1 MDSLGAFL
9 APDTVRLERLLPGP
23 IERVWRYVVDD
34 EKRRLWLTGGGGEI
48 DLKVGGKVHM
58 ILDNRRFAEPGDLPP
73 PKYAQLAGES
83 HIRGHVTACEPPYL
97 FAYLW
102 DHGAE
107 EPFEVTIE
115 LEPRGD
121 KVLLVLTHAR
131 ATVRGELV
139 AVSAG
144 WHTFLDILEARL
156 ADEKAPS
163 YWRRMG
169 ELEARY
175 ENTFPLW

>member
-1 MDSLGAFL
+1 MNSLGTLL

-23 IERVWRYVVDD
+23 IERVWHYVVDD
-34 EKRRLWLTGGGGEI
+34 EKRRLWLTGGGGEV
-48 DLKVGGKVHM
+48 DLRVGGNVHM
-58 ILDNRRFAEPGDLPP
+58 ILDNRCFSEPGDLAP
-73 PKYAQLAGES
+73 PKYAELAGES
-83 HIRGHVTACEPPYL
+83 HIRGRVTAYEPPHL
-97 FAYLW
+97 FAYRW
-102 DHGAE
+102 EHAAG

-131 ATVRGELV
+131 AALREELV

-175 ENTFPLW
+175 ENTFPP